1 MSDTQQLK
9 DRFREFLTSEGLK
22 YTRQRRVISDVFF
35 KEGEGHRS
43 LNDLLAVAQREHS
56 SIGYATVYRTMK
68 LMTDS
73 GVALEHRFADTG
85 LTLYE
90 PNLEDDHHDHIICN
104 QCGRIVEFE
113 DEVIEERQES
123 IAKAMGF
130 AVRDHRL
137 EIYGDCQTPNCEYL
151 AGARADRTRRSV
163 ETDSS
168 AG

>member
-1 MSDTQQLK
+1 VSETTQLK

-22 YTRQRRVISDVFF
+22 YTRQRRVIADVFF
-35 KEGEGHRS
+35 QEGEGHRS
-43 LNDLLAVAQREHS
+43 LNDLLAKAQQQQS

-73 GVALEHRFADTG
+73 GVALEHKFADTG

-90 PNLEDDHHDHIICN
+90 PNLEDDHHDHIICS

-113 DEVIEERQES
+113 DDVIEHRQEA
-123 IAKAMGF
+123 IAKNMGF

-137 EIYGDCQTPNCEYL
+137 EIYGDCLTTDCEYL
-151 AGARADRTRRSV
+151 AGAPADRT
-163 ETDSS
+163 EPL